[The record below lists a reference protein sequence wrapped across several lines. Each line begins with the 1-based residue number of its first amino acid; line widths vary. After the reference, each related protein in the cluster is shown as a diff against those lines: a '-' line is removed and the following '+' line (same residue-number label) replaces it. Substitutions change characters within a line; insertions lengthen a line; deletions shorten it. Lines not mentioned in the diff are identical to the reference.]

1 MNLLILES
9 PGKVKKVQSIL
20 GSDWKVAASVGHAV
34 GRLRDTLAAQG
45 WLTDVPRLFESSG
58 LNLDTNVTFAPA
70 EAVQEDYDANE
81 DPSLKDEF

>member
-1 MNLLILES
+1 M
-9 PGKVKKVQSIL
+9 
-20 GSDWKVAASVGHAV
+20 A